1 MQYYTEYLTKKG
13 SKLMTQ
19 YAISNESAI
28 SNKSTKTAFEDL
40 RLGLRVM
47 SLLLLK

>member
-19 YAISNESAI
+19 YAI